1 MFIGDSKKTK
11 SKYGMGS
18 TRKTKVGVKNEV
30 RAVYTRVSTVVTAK
44 QLEGGVSFYQ
54 PVRTCL
60 ET

>member
-1 MFIGDSKKTK
+1 
-11 SKYGMGS
+11 MGS